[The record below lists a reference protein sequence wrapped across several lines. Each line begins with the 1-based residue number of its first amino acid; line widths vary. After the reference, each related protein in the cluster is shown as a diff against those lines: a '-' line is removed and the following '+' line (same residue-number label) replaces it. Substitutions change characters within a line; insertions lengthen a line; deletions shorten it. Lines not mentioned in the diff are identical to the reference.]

1 MIARTIEVGTGQPY
15 KVEIGHGL
23 LDEIGAHLSQLHR
36 PCQVMVVSD
45 TNVAPLYLPRLT
57 ASLSE
62 AGFRVLESVVPVGE
76 TSKSFSVLETLM
88 NNWSLAGMHRSDM
101 VIALGGGVVGDL
113 AGFAASCYQ
122 RGIPFVQVPTTLLA
136 AVDSSV
142 GGKTAIDIAAGKNL
156 VGAFYQPLGVFCDV
170 DVIGTM
176 TDAAFADGVAESI
189 KYGVLHNP
197 ALFDRI
203 AGERLQKDAPDLDAI
218 IGDCVAFKNKIVTN
232 DEFEKGTRQLLNLG
246 HTFAHAIEH
255 LSDFATSH
263 GHAVAIGLAMM
274 ARASMRKGLCS
285 ERTARRIE
293 LALEENALPQ
303 NTDYDANAILE
314 ICRRDK
320 KAGASAI
327 TIVVPQAIG
336 DCVLRTV
343 TYDELRTLITLG
355 KEPL

>member
-1 MIARTIEVGTGQPY
+1 MIASSIEVRTGKPY
-15 KVEIGHGL
+15 KVHIGHGL
-23 LDEIGAHLSQLHR
+23 LDETGSLLSQVHR

-45 TNVAPLYLPRLT
+45 TTVAPLYLERLSQ
-57 ASLSE
+57 SLTG
-62 AGFRVLESVVPVGE
+62 AGFRVLTSIVPAGE
-76 TSKSFSVLETLM
+76 ASKSFAVLEGLM
-88 NNWSLAGMHRSDM
+88 NDWSLAGLHRSDL
-101 VIALGGGVVGDL
+101 VVALGGGVVGDL

-156 VGAFYQPLGVFCDV
+156 VGAFYQPLAVYCDV
-170 DVIGTM
+170 DAIATM
-176 TDAAFADGVAESI
+176 APETFADGVAESI

-197 ALFDRI
+197 ELFERI
-203 AGERLQKDAPDLDAI
+203 ATEKLTPASPDLDAI
-218 IGDCVAFKNKIVTN
+218 VADCVAYKNKIVSD

-246 HTFAHAIEH
+246 HTFAHAIEQ
-255 LSDFATSH
+255 LSDYRTSH
-263 GHAVAIGLAMM
+263 GHAVAAGLAMM
-274 ARASMRKGLCS
+274 ARACIRKGWS
-285 ERTARRIE
+285 APGTAARIE
-293 LALEENALPQ
+293 RALTANDLPV
-303 NTDYDANAILE
+303 NTDYAASDMLD

-336 DCVLRTV
+336 DCALRTV
-343 TYDELRTLITLG
+343 DYETLLELIQLG